1 MVGHWVSLDAE
12 WSSLTSVFFF
22 WFLRTDPPLEQ
33 YLWMAMCPPL
43 STHNCSAF
51 LQGDSEEWQVVL
63 ALVISSESL
72 RADLWS
78 STSWRF
84 VPFKDT
90 VYVIPSSSAR
100 LRKQLDVF
108 VSFLGELSLYFIM
121 LYRQNLATVL
131 TQNSARPGDLLW
143 YAFQSHVIV
152 AF

>member
-1 MVGHWVSLDAE
+1 MQNGH
-12 WSSLTSVFFF
+12 
-22 WFLRTDPPLEQ
+22 
-33 YLWMAMCPPL
+33 LWPACFSFDSCELIHHL
-43 STHNCSAF
+43 SNIY
-51 LQGDSEEWQVVL
+51 EWQCAHRWAHII
-63 ALVISSESL
+63 ALLFFREILRNDKLSLLWLYPRKASEP
-72 RADLWS
+72 ADLWS